1 MIISCPHC
9 QTKYQVTYEAI
20 GSAGRKVQC
29 AHCQQAWD
37 QGPIDKDEP
46 PPAVRKA
53 EQALAEDG
61 LDDAMIAEE
70 KAAAKAG
77 KTAKVDKE
85 NAAKLAKAAKE
96 QAAKDAKAAKAAAK
110 AKKSNPG
117 SDAARGQTEAG
128 RIDPSVIRRR
138 RRAFTR
144 REKSLLD
151 EQPMARLRLA
161 LRLIGATALAGVLT
175 FAYLG
180 RVQVVQRFPAM
191 AGVYAALGMD
201 INVVGLEFTDVT
213 SLQTLR
219 NGKQVLIV
227 SAQIVGRSPSPVPV
241 PAVVVTLIGPEGQGV
256 YQWSVQP
263 TVRDLMA
270 GERSTFDTQL
280 TLPPGDAARVRLT
293 FAAGLGPRPV
303 NANAAPIMQDA
314 EAGTPLDSH
323 GDTGQAETAEHAD
336 TTGDAETGE
345 AAGSDHAEPTA
356 AEHGEPVHAAGDT
369 AAPAEHGDAA
379 APAQPSPEHH

>member
-53 EQALAEDG
+53 EQAIAEDG
-61 LDDAMIAEE
+61 LDDAMSAEE
-70 KAAAKAG
+70 KAATAKAA

-85 NAAKLAKAAKE
+85 NAAKLAKADKE
-96 QAAKDAKAAKAAAK
+96 KAAKAAKAAAK
-110 AKKSNPG
+110 AKKASP
-117 SDAARGQTEAG
+117 DDDQARGQTAAG
-128 RIDPSVIRRR
+128 KIDPSVIRRR
-138 RRAFTR
+138 RRAFKR
-144 REKSLLD
+144 PDLSAMD
-151 EQPMARLRLA
+151 EQPLARLRLG
-161 LRLIGATALAGVLT
+161 LRLVGATALIAVLV

-191 AGVYAALGMD
+191 AGVYAAMGMG
-201 INVVGLEFTDVT
+201 INVVGLEFSDVT

-219 NGKQVLIV
+219 NGKEVLLV
-227 SAQIVGRSPSPVPV
+227 SAQIVGLSASPMPV
-241 PAVVVTLIGPEGQGV
+241 PAVVVTLIGPDGQGV

-280 TLPPGDAARVRLT
+280 TLPPGDASRVRLS
-293 FAAGLGPRPV
+293 FASGSGFRPARDISAAAGQTPAAASADHG
-303 NANAAPIMQDA
+303 APIAAQS
-314 EAGTPLDSH
+314 G
-323 GDTGQAETAEHAD
+323 AEHA
-336 TTGDAETGE
+336 EPI
-345 AAGSDHAEPTA
+345 AAD
-356 AEHGEPVHAAGDT
+356 HGEPIHPAAET

-379 APAQPSPEHH
+379 APAHTSPEHH